1 MGRRGRGGASAG
13 RRGRG
18 GPRDDA
24 ARFPANLGADDS
36 CGPRRRGAGA
46 RSLDPRSAGARVGD
60 SGFCLARRYA
70 CPRPRRDGDRAS
82 APLSP
87 LGLSRGRGRAGD
99 PARHVDPGADDR
111 PIPAGPAYRRRA
123 GPDPAAVR
131 ARHPDPAHRRH
142 PWRRGAPAGARHGRC
157 RGDAR
162 PHPRQDPRGLG
173 LSDAPDPIPRR
184 LHPATLVARWL
195 KSAPQMLAGAAGL
208 LVAVRD
214 RDLAPLLTFA
224 LGFLLLAA
232 VLAALYWWRFRYTI
246 GPGEIVIEKG
256 LLRRQRRIIPFDRVQ
271 DIAIERKLLARLF
284 GTAAVRIETGGAA
297 KDEGTLDMIALADA
311 EALRDRVRHGAGPA
325 GAHAEAALPEEPVL
339 FAMDLPRLVLSGLFG
354 FSLVFFAVIAGA
366 LQQLDQFGLFNWS
379 DWFTPERAD
388 RAAHLITARLA
399 EILPVLAAAG
409 FPEPP
414 PRQALHG
421 VPRRALVRQSA
432 PALAMAA
439 LAAAAAF
446 LVEPWLGLAAL
457 ALLAAALIG
466 ILRWRKHGH
475 ALGER
480 ALFVADGYLK
490 RRMWIVPYEKTQTIR
505 VMRGPVQRALR
516 LSNLLLDTAGS
527 GALVSPEMHDL
538 DAAEAETMADA
549 LLARFQ
555 AARAGRPPRSSS

>member
-1 MGRRGRGGASAG
+1 
-13 RRGRG
+13 
-18 GPRDDA
+18 
-24 ARFPANLGADDS
+24 
-36 CGPRRRGAGA
+36 
-46 RSLDPRSAGARVGD
+46 
-60 SGFCLARRYA
+60 
-70 CPRPRRDGDRAS
+70 
-82 APLSP
+82 
-87 LGLSRGRGRAGD
+87 
-99 PARHVDPGADDR
+99 
-111 PIPAGPAYRRRA
+111 
-123 GPDPAAVR
+123 
-131 ARHPDPAHRRH
+131 
-142 PWRRGAPAGARHGRC
+142 
-157 RGDAR
+157 
-162 PHPRQDPRGLG
+162 

-399 EILPVLAAAG
+399 LGLAAMMLALGLVAGVGRAVTRDFGFTLTRTAAGLRRRRGLFTLSEVVIPIRRAQVALIESGPLARLFGWHRLSFQTLGADRKEGGVQVAAPFARMAEILPVLAAAG

>member
-1 MGRRGRGGASAG
+1 
-13 RRGRG
+13 
-18 GPRDDA
+18 
-24 ARFPANLGADDS
+24 
-36 CGPRRRGAGA
+36 
-46 RSLDPRSAGARVGD
+46 
-60 SGFCLARRYA
+60 
-70 CPRPRRDGDRAS
+70 
-82 APLSP
+82 LSE
-87 LGLSRGRGRAGD
+87 
-99 PARHVDPGADDR
+99 
-111 PIPAGPAYRRRA
+111 
-123 GPDPAAVR
+123 
-131 ARHPDPAHRRH
+131 
-142 PWRRGAPAGARHGRC
+142 
-157 RGDAR
+157 
-162 PHPRQDPRGLG
+162 
-173 LSDAPDPIPRR
+173 APDPIPRR

-214 RDLAPLLTFA
+214 RGLAPLLTFA
-224 LGFLLLAA
+224 LGFLVLAA

-256 LLRRQRRIIPFDRVQ
+256 LLRRQRRVIPFDRVQ
-271 DIAIERKLLARLF
+271 DIAIEQKLLARLF

-311 EALRDRVRHGAGPA
+311 EALRDRVRHGARPA
-325 GAHAEAALPEEPVL
+325 GLAEAAPPEEPVL

-388 RAAHLITARLA
+388 RAAHLVTARLALGLAGLMLALGLIAGVGRTVTRDFGFTLTRTATGLRRRRGLFTLSEVVIPIRRAQVALIESGPLARLFGWHRLSFQTLGADRKEGGVQVAAPFARMA

-414 PRQALHG
+414 PREALHG

-432 PALAMAA
+432 PALAMAG

-446 LVEPWLGLAAL
+446 FVEPWLGLAAL

-466 ILRWRKHGH
+466 VLRWRKHGH

-480 ALFVADGYLK
+480 ALFVAGGYLK
-490 RRMWIVPYEKTQTIR
+490 RRMWIIPYEKTQTIR
-505 VMRGPVQRALR
+505 VTHGPVQRALR

-538 DAAEAETMADA
+538 DEAEAETMADQ

-555 AARAGRPPRSSS
+555 VARAGRVPAISGR